1 MRPFKA
7 EAGHVWCKL
16 SGMVTEADWRRWGPG
31 DLQPYVDEALG
42 IFGPGRCL
50 YGSDWPVCLL
60 AGSYGRILDA
70 LTQTI
75 AHLSAG
81 ERAQILAR
89 SAVEL
94 YGLQLP
100 SD

>member
-1 MRPFKA
+1 
-7 EAGHVWCKL
+7 
-16 SGMVTEADWRRWGPG
+16 MVTEADWQRWRPE
-31 DLQPYVDEALG
+31 DLQPYVNEALG
-42 IFGPGRCL
+42 MFGPDRCL

-70 LTQTI
+70 LKRTI

-81 ERAQILAR
+81 EREQILAR